1 MKPADPVGR
10 AVCSPKDSNRTR
22 PAWSRNNSRRAN
34 CPPNSVV
41 LVLLLL
47 LSAAAFAQE
56 NTVRIIVDGD
66 PQQGSVIGVFRTKG
80 VLYASLT
87 DLAATFRVTPYE
99 NHVAAKM
106 EVKQGPY
113 RIKVTGGSPF
123 IVVTDQNGTQ
133 TVYQLQS
140 NVLYAAGSFFVPLQS
155 FLPYFGLVF
164 NKSGSYEVTSN
175 TLRVTPAPS
184 PSAFQIPTV
193 DLEPKNN
200 GMLIRIRSTQRV
212 ADVESWLRQDG
223 WLYVTLVDVKA
234 DIAAINRL
242 PGNGIVKDIVAIQS
256 PRSVQ
261 LTFKLAGKIAASEI
275 LREEGSN
282 DVLVSVRTPGVVDL
296 APSTTPP
303 EQKPVVLPT
312 PVGKPPATVPPE
324 EKAPAREPEQKP
336 GQRPAQRPDQRL
348 DQEPEQKPGLEPEQ
362 KPGLEPG
369 QKPGLEPGQKPGL
382 EPEQKPGLEPVQNP
396 TPGIAVHTHDNVGLP
411 DMAERRRR
419 WDLDVIVIDPGHGG
433 KDPGTIGVTGLR
445 EKDVAL
451 NIGLK
456 LGALLKKHLPEVK
469 VVYTRS
475 TDVFIPLYRRG
486 QIANEA
492 GGKLF
497 ISIHCNSTAR
507 KPSPTRGT
515 EVYILRPNRSEEAI
529 AIAEL
534 ENAVITLEEGYED
547 RYQELTDENFILVT
561 MAQTAYMRSSE
572 VLAEQ
577 VHREMSKVPGLRG
590 RGVRQAGFYV
600 LVGAAM
606 PNILVETAFVSNRD
620 DEKILRSKTS
630 QTRIAES
637 LYRGI
642 VRYKKEYEKLL
653 TNE

>member
-1 MKPADPVGR
+1 M
-10 AVCSPKDSNRTR
+10 
-22 PAWSRNNSRRAN
+22 NSRRAI
-34 CPPNSVV
+34 CPPH
-41 LVLLLL
+41 LVLLVLLIL
-47 LSAAAFAQE
+47 LSVAAFAQE

-66 PQQGSVIGVFRTKG
+66 PQQGNVIGVFRTKG

-164 NKSGSYEVTSN
+164 NKSGSYEITSN
-175 TLRVTPAPS
+175 TLRVTTAPP

-193 DLEPKNN
+193 DLEQRDN
-200 GMLIRIRSTQRV
+200 GMLIRIRSSKRIE
-212 ADVESWLRQDG
+212 DVESWLRQDG

-234 DIAAINRL
+234 NVAAINRL

-256 PRSVQ
+256 PTSVQ

-275 LREEGSN
+275 LREDGSN
-282 DVLVSVRTPGVVDL
+282 DILLSIRTPGIVDQEPSKTPEKTPVVLPPPVVKPPADK
-296 APSTTPP
+296 TPVHEPELKPEQNPDQEPAQKPNLVPEQNPDQEPAQKPNLDP
-303 EQKPVVLPT
+303 EQKP
-312 PVGKPPATVPPE
+312 AHDTV
-324 EKAPAREPEQKP
+324 
-336 GQRPAQRPDQRL
+336 
-348 DQEPEQKPGLEPEQ
+348 
-362 KPGLEPG
+362 
-369 QKPGLEPGQKPGL
+369 
-382 EPEQKPGLEPVQNP
+382 
-396 TPGIAVHTHDNVGLP
+396 VHTPDNGGLP
-411 DMAERRRR
+411 DMAERRKR

-433 KDPGTIGVTGLR
+433 KDPGTIGITGLK

-451 NIGLK
+451 SVGLK
-456 LGALLKKHLPEVK
+456 LGALLRKHMPEVK

-534 ENAVITLEEGYED
+534 ENAVITLEEGYEN

-572 VLAEQ
+572 ILAEQ

-620 DEKILRSKTS
+620 DEKILRGTAG

-637 LYRGI
+637 LYQGI

-653 TNE
+653 RNE